1 MNDDLRIGDALR
13 READAHPVG
22 PAPVDEVLRRGRV
35 ARTRRRAAVAG
46 AATVTAALAVLA
58 YAGVDG
64 THVSPSPA
72 PPATA
77 PAPSASTGRP
87 GVRTLQPY
95 EVAGIGHGQKMVL
108 LPEGEQNYVVQDGDI
123 QQAVAAARQLPG
135 DNIRPDSVSGGLS
148 SGEGL
153 VHGAFRT
160 DSPPAR
166 IVIRVA
172 DKEYEAGVLS
182 LRGEPDWGT
191 YYAFPGPEVMQKGYT
206 VTVYAA
212 DGSVLVQDRFK
223 AT

>member
-1 MNDDLRIGDALR
+1 MNDDLRLGDALR
-13 READAHPVG
+13 READAHAVG
-22 PAPVDEVLRRGRV
+22 PAPVDAVLRRGRA

-212 DGSVLVQDRFK
+212 DGSVLVQDRFN